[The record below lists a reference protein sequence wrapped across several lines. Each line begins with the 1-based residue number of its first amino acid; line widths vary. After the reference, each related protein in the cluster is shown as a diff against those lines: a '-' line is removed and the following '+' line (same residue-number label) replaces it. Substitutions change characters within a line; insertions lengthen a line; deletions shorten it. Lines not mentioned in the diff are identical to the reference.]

1 MRKFLAA
8 AMMGIALISS
18 GCGSDDPKPGTAT
31 AITAEVN
38 STEGQ
43 IQKAIVDSINKS
55 SLSTGPIALDK
66 IEVNKLGDG
75 YNVNVWAKLD
85 GKQSWSES
93 TALSAIRLYSIPV
106 YAGAYTS
113 GQSITRV
120 SFIVQGDL
128 NDGKGNVHLANI
140 FQSEL
145 TSLDAKSYNWK
156 NADAINPD
164 KLGNNVIIHPAFRN
178 K

>member
-1 MRKFLAA
+1 MKKILTA
-8 AMMGIALISS
+8 AMLGLALISA
-18 GCGSDDPKPGTAT
+18 GCGSDDPKPGTDT
-31 AITAEVN
+31 AVTAEVN

-43 IQKAIVDSINKS
+43 IQKAIADTINKS

-66 IEVNKLGDG
+66 IEINKLGDG

-85 GKQSWSES
+85 SKQSWSGS
-93 TALSAIRLYSIPV
+93 TAISAIRLYAIPV

-128 NDGKGNVHLANI
+128 SDGKGNTHLSKV

-145 TSLDAKSYNWK
+145 TAQDAKSYNWE
-156 NADAINPD
+156 NADSIDPD
-164 KLGNNVIIHPAFRN
+164 KLGKNIFIHPAFRN